1 MFASK
6 FIFISM
12 LLAFLVRYTNFY
24 YKKPEA
30 CYKINILIKRY
41 DLIHHTHIKNYIFFL
56 FSTLIYICKKV
67 IISNE
72 NKLDTSKNKSQGF
85 NKIVLLLQREN
96 GWDNEINK

>member
-1 MFASK
+1 
-6 FIFISM
+6 M
-12 LLAFLVRYTNFY
+12 LQNKY
-24 YKKPEA
+24 
-30 CYKINILIKRY
+30 INQTIRFNTSY
-41 DLIHHTHIKNYIFFL
+41 THIKNYIFFL